1 MQHTLFFSFPHN
13 FPACSSF
20 LSRFMANFI
29 SGKCPRMLPI
39 RGRGKL
45 TYTCE
50 VIIPTFEFNYRK
62 TYPIRGSQREMYPI
76 RGRGKCNQ
84 QGSELNGSNQRK
96 KETYPIRGR
105 GECIQSEAEENVT
118 NKGQREMYPI
128 RGRGKR
134 IQSEAE
140 GNVSNQRQRET

>member
-1 MQHTLFFSFPHN
+1 M
-13 FPACSSF
+13 
-20 LSRFMANFI
+20 
-29 SGKCPRMLPI
+29 
-39 RGRGKL
+39 
-45 TYTCE
+45 
-50 VIIPTFEFNYRK
+50 
-62 TYPIRGSQREMYPI
+62 
-76 RGRGKCNQ
+76 
-84 QGSELNGSNQRK
+84 K